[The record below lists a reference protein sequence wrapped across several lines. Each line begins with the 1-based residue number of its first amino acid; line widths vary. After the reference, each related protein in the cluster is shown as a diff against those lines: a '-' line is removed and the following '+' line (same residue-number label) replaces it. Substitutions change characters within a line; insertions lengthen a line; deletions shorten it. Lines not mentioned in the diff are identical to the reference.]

1 MTEDFFG
8 TFMLISILVA
18 IVGLGAAAV
27 APSQSTVR
35 LGAFGLCLV
44 PAILALLS
52 LVAWLSS

>member
-1 MTEDFFG
+1 MSEALFG
-8 TFMLISILVA
+8 IFLLITMVVA
-18 IVGLGAAAV
+18 IAGLGAAAV

-44 PAILALLS
+44 PAIVAVLL